1 MWSEVQILSP
11 RPSIFFLR
19 LLASTFMSLS
29 QTQPTSY
36 FGLTIPFLDFI
47 GVVPDFAENGKSR
60 ICLDLRPEHL
70 NSFQVGHGGL
80 SMTLLDFAMAAAA
93 RSVHPDAKGMV
104 TIDMTVSFMRPS
116 TGKLIIE
123 GKLLKAGKNIN
134 YCEGEVINEAGVV
147 TAKALGSFMMRR

>member
-11 RPSIFFLR
+11 RPSIFFFR
-19 LLASTFMSLS
+19 LFASIFMSLS
-29 QTQPTSY
+29 QKQPTSF

-47 GVVPDFAENGKSR
+47 GVVPEFAENGKSR
-60 ICLDLRPEHL
+60 LSLDLRPEHL

-93 RSVHPDAKGMV
+93 RSVHADPKGMV
-104 TIDMTVSFMRPS
+104 TVDMTVSFLRPS

-134 YCEGEVINEAGVV
+134 YCEGEVINEAGVI
-147 TAKALGSFMMRR
+147 TAKAMGSFMMRR

>member
-1 MWSEVQILSP
+1 MHGVHVVGGSNPLAPTIDSLHSP
-11 RPSIFFLR
+11 FCEHI
-19 LLASTFMSLS
+19 MSLS

-104 TIDMTVSFMRPS
+104 TIDMTVSFMRP
-116 TGKLIIE
+116 IHRQ
-123 GKLLKAGKNIN
+123 AHH
-134 YCEGEVINEAGVV
+134 
-147 TAKALGSFMMRR
+147 